1 MNLPYYLFMA
11 EAEGLLNKENKEEKD
26 HLNKD
31 DLFEEEARLEYL
43 SKRYNLTIEE
53 LKEMNIHFC

>member
-11 EAEGLLNKENKEEKD
+11 EAEGLLNKENKEEED

-43 SKRYNLTIEE
+43 SKKYNLTIEE
-53 LKEMNIHFC
+53 LKEMNIRFC